1 MRSLSTTI
9 REWPARQQRHSTA
22 INKQRNTQIQFLK
35 VKLKKKKQI
44 IIARKYH
51 KETRIKKDT
60 LGQEIHFKNRPMW
73 STKAMIYY
81 TQTANKHLERKQN
94 VKMIYSYHTASY
106 KYFAMS
112 RHFKFLK
119 PERLTKTCQ
128 RLLL

>member
-1 MRSLSTTI
+1 
-9 REWPARQQRHSTA
+9 
-22 INKQRNTQIQFLK
+22 
-35 VKLKKKKQI
+35 
-44 IIARKYH
+44 
-51 KETRIKKDT
+51 
-60 LGQEIHFKNRPMW
+60 MW

-119 PERLTKTCQ
+119 PERKIDQDLPKAST
-128 RLLL
+128 LNIHI